1 MRFLILMVMA
11 LTVVAVGCERK
22 QLSKKEVEQA
32 TQNEKV
38 KVAIAQ
44 QERQVLSK
52 PPEKTDNATTDN
64 ATTEN
69 ATESTEPE
77 DLEAPLVA
85 AQVLEAAL
93 KSAKAENKAVLVH
106 FTADW

>member
-52 PPEKTDNATTDN
+52 PPE
-64 ATTEN
+64 TTEN

>member
-11 LTVVAVGCERK
+11 LMVVAVGCERK

-44 QERQVLSK
+44 QERQALSK
-52 PPEKTDNATTDN
+52 PPETI
-64 ATTEN
+64 EN
-69 ATESTEPE
+69 ETESTEPE

>member
-52 PPEKTDNATTDN
+52 PPEKTDNATT
-64 ATTEN
+64 EN

>member
-11 LTVVAVGCERK
+11 LMVVAVGCERK

-52 PPEKTDNATTDN
+52 PPE
-64 ATTEN
+64 
-69 ATESTEPE
+69 TESTEPE

-85 AQVLEAAL
+85 TQILEAAL